1 MGPLVPRDDN
11 TTIDDHVTRQTARV
25 AQDSLYILLPRGII
39 VNNAAAGLAGV
50 IMRRTVVVMLVQWWY
65 CYKLLGRTI
74 IADSA

>member
-25 AQDSLYILLPRGII
+25 ALYILLPRGII

-50 IMRRTVVVMLVQWWY
+50 IMRRTVVVMLGAVVV
-65 CYKLLGRTI
+65 LL
-74 IADSA
+74 